1 MYEKFGV
8 KEYWLVD
15 INFREI
21 TIYSDNI
28 NGKYKTIRT
37 YSEDMVIKWNNSNI
51 KVESI
56 FRLLTIE

>member
-1 MYEKFGV
+1 M
-8 KEYWLVD
+8 D